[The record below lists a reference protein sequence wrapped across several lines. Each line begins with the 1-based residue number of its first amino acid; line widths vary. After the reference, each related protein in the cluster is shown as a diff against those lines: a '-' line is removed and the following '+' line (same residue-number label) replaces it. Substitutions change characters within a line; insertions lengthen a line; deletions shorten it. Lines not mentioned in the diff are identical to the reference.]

1 VPPDKVSQALMA
13 ELFGNIK
20 EESEDLP
27 SEVTRP
33 AKIANLSV
41 AELLEDLQGRSSSS
55 VGTALLHQHTR
66 YKDWKPKPLSSE
78 KKTLAILGERSIDS
92 EDPLEHIID
101 GTSSEEEGVTENLT
115 LVNKDVKQQTMAD
128 LFQEVFN
135 PTNMEVAMLPLSST
149 GYNPELLQ
157 FSRKWPSGCLWNSAY
172 FSFCSVAGLVIME
185 ECNRSCRWKRI
196 GMQSS

>member
-1 VPPDKVSQALMA
+1 MQLHQHMLNIREQEVSSRVPPDKVSQALMA
-13 ELFGNIK
+13 ELFGNVK

-33 AKIANLSV
+33 ANKANLSV

-66 YKDWKPKPLSSE
+66 YKDWKPKPPSSE

-101 GTSSEEEGVTENLT
+101 GTSSEEEV
-115 LVNKDVKQQTMAD
+115 
-128 LFQEVFN
+128 
-135 PTNMEVAMLPLSST
+135 
-149 GYNPELLQ
+149 
-157 FSRKWPSGCLWNSAY
+157 C
-172 FSFCSVAGLVIME
+172 
-185 ECNRSCRWKRI
+185 
-196 GMQSS
+196 

>member
-1 VPPDKVSQALMA
+1 
-13 ELFGNIK
+13 
-20 EESEDLP
+20 
-27 SEVTRP
+27 
-33 AKIANLSV
+33 
-41 AELLEDLQGRSSSS
+41 
-55 VGTALLHQHTR
+55 
-66 YKDWKPKPLSSE
+66 
-78 KKTLAILGERSIDS
+78 
-92 EDPLEHIID
+92 
-101 GTSSEEEGVTENLT
+101 
-115 LVNKDVKQQTMAD
+115 VNKDVKQQTMAD